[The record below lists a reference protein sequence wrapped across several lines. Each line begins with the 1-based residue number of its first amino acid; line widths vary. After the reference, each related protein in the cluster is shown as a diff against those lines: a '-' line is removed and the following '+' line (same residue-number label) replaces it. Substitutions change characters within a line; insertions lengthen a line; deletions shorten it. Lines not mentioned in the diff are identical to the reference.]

1 MTAISVGRIVT
12 KVMGREAGLKAVV
25 TEIID
30 QNFVEITGPQ
40 ELTSVKRRRVNI
52 NHIEPSAH
60 QLDLDKNDNSDKTIS
75 ALIEKDKD
83 IKKFMTTKVN

>member
-52 NHIEPSAH
+52 NHIEPSSH
-60 QLDLDKNDNSDKTIS
+60 KLDLDKSDNSDKTIS